1 MILLHG
7 MISKKCVLSLP
18 LVFWKLNDIMPHW
31 ELSVIMIN
39 SWIGFYIK
47 PEFTCHPSY

>member
-7 MISKKCVLSLP
+7 MVSKKRVLSLP
-18 LVFWKLNDIMPHW
+18 PFFWKLNDIMPHW

-39 SWIGFYIK
+39 S
-47 PEFTCHPSY
+47 